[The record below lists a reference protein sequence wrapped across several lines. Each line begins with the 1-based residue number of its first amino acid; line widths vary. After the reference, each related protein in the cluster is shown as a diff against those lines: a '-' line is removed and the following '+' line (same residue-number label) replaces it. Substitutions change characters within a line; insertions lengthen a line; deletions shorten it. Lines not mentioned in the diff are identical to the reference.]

1 MDTKFSSAIHTLI
14 LISEA
19 EIPMS
24 SEQIAG
30 SVGTNASYIR
40 KLTTRLSKAKIIEG
54 RRGVSGFNLKKNPSE
69 ITLLDI
75 YKAVME
81 VNEIH
86 IFDIHQNPNDMCV
99 VGQNIKP
106 VLSGMFKEMEEQIE
120 MQLKAMTLENCMDIM
135 KNKIKPGKNRRK

>member
-19 EIPMS
+19 EVPMS

-40 KLTTRLSKAKIIEG
+40 KLTTRLSKAEIIEG
-54 RRGVSGFNLKKNPSE
+54 RRGVRGFTLKKKPSE

-106 VLSGMFKEMEEQIE
+106 VLSGMFKEMEEQVE
-120 MQLKAMTLENCMDIM
+120 MQLKAMTLENCMKIM
-135 KNKIKPGKNRRK
+135 KNSIK

>member
-19 EIPMS
+19 EVPMS

-54 RRGVSGFNLKKNPSE
+54 RRGVSGFTLKKKPSE

-106 VLSGMFKEMEEQIE
+106 VLSGMFKEMEEQVE
-120 MQLKAMTLENCMDIM
+120 MQLKAMTLEDCMKIM
-135 KNKIKPGKNRRK
+135 KNNIK

>member
-1 MDTKFSSAIHTLI
+1 
-14 LISEA
+14 
-19 EIPMS
+19 MS

-40 KLTTRLSKAKIIEG
+40 KLTTRLSKAEIIEG
-54 RRGVSGFNLKKNPSE
+54 RRGVSGFALKKKPSE

-86 IFDIHQNPNDMCV
+86 IFDIHQNPNDMCI
-99 VGQNIKP
+99 VGHNIKP
-106 VLSGMFKEMEEQIE
+106 VLSGMFKEMEEQVE
-120 MQLKAMTLENCMDIM
+120 MQLKAMTLENCMKIM
-135 KNKIKPGKNRRK
+135 KNNIKPGKN